1 MVDWWSDVELWL
13 TSIPFPFQFA
23 IVISVLA
30 PLGLVVAW
38 LIDRAVDH
46 ASALL
51 GTSRDEE
58 PPLSGSEEC
67 DGTESAEEEPV
78 ELVSA
83 AKSE

>member
-23 IVISVLA
+23 IVICILA

-51 GTSRDEE
+51 GTPRDEE
-58 PPLSGSEEC
+58 PPIGGSAEC
-67 DGTESAEEEPV
+67 DDDAEEKPA

-83 AKSE
+83 GKSSE

>member
-13 TSIPFPFQFA
+13 SGIPFPFQFA
-23 IVISVLA
+23 IVICILA

-38 LIDRAVDH
+38 LIDRAVDN

-58 PPLSGSEEC
+58 PPLGGSEEC
-67 DGTESAEEEPV
+67 ADAEDEPA

-83 AKSE
+83 GKSSE

>member
-13 TSIPFPFQFA
+13 SGIPFPFQFA
-23 IVISVLA
+23 LVIGVLA

-38 LIDRAVDH
+38 LIDRVVDH

-58 PPLSGSEEC
+58 PPLGGPELRE
-67 DGTESAEEEPV
+67 GVEEEPA

-83 AKSE
+83 AKSSE